1 LYSFDAVAPGPN
13 ALFQATNGTFYGTT
27 IAGGTPGMCG
37 LSTCGTLF
45 SLSVGLGPFVETV
58 PTSGAVGQSVTI
70 LGTDLSGV
78 TEVLFGGTEAQFEVI
93 STTEIQ
99 TTVPAGARS
108 GFVTVQ
114 MPGETLTSN
123 VKFQVICGS
132 GTVCKPGD

>member
-1 LYSFDAVAPGPN
+1 
-13 ALFQATNGTFYGTT
+13 
-27 IAGGTPGMCG
+27 MCG

-99 TTVPAGARS
+99 TTVPAGAHS

-114 MPGETLTSN
+114 MQGETLTSS

-132 GTVCKPGD
+132 GTVCKPSD